1 MKHMFGGGQ
10 FGGTIQGSK
19 NGMGFRPGPV
29 QIQIAPTQQGHFSL
43 GGPAGSRSL
52 PFRREGMPGPSM
64 ASAQPSQM
72 EGECADGSC
81 SLPQPSNVQAPTNRI
96 PIGGKADCPV
106 CRSFGG
112 RSSF

>member
-10 FGGTIQGSK
+10 FGGTIQGSM

-29 QIQIAPTQQGHFSL
+29 QVRVAPMQQGHFSL
-43 GGPAGSRSL
+43 SGPAGSKSL

-64 ASAQPSQM
+64 ASAQAPQM

-81 SLPQPSNVQAPTNRI
+81 SLPQPSSVTHQPGGI

-112 RSSF
+112 RSGF